1 MSSLITYLLQVCLTL
16 LVFGAIAAG
25 LVRFGRRPA
34 ERRSGPL
41 ELLARLRLEGR
52 RSIYLV
58 RAGRRVLVVGSSE
71 AGLTRLGEL
80 DRRDREALVT
90 QRHSAAPGDGTPAR
104 GTSPSNADEALN
116 P

>member
-16 LVFGAIAAG
+16 LVFGAIATA

-41 ELLARLRLEGR
+41 ELVARLRLEGR
-52 RSIYLV
+52 RGIYLV

-71 AGLTRLGEL
+71 TGLTRLGEL
-80 DRRDREALVT
+80 DRTDREAFLDDPNQPGASPHPPRGVN
-90 QRHSAAPGDGTPAR
+90 APPL
-104 GTSPSNADEALN
+104 P
-116 P
+116 